1 MLEFRVSFSF
11 LNYLT
16 KMPKTKKFESRLT
29 EVCRRC
35 LLLGTLRCLYFDVN
49 KKTEN

>member
-16 KMPKTKKFESRLT
+16 KMPKTKKFESSSLKS
-29 EVCRRC
+29 VVDVFC
-35 LLLGTLRCLYFDVN
+35 LEL
-49 KKTEN
+49 